1 MPPLSN
7 IISKMCPLAICG
19 ESSSLNLQIHRL
31 LKCGSCRKITGRM
44 GYRYVG
50 ARLRKAQF
58 FHGKFFH
65 GGSIQNPLSLPQ
77 SCFTRVI
84 SRATLVHLGST
95 VDLVTV
101 YGVCLASFKY
111 VQTESLV
118 HSVFHVPLRLCFMI

>member
-1 MPPLSN
+1 MLSLSN

-44 GYRYVG
+44 GYRCVG
-50 ARLRKAQF
+50 ARLRKVQF
-58 FHGKFFH
+58 FHGKSA
-65 GGSIQNPLSLPQ
+65 GGSVRNPLSLPQ

>member
-1 MPPLSN
+1 
-7 IISKMCPLAICG
+7 
-19 ESSSLNLQIHRL
+19 
-31 LKCGSCRKITGRM
+31 M

-50 ARLRKAQF
+50 ARLRKVQF
-58 FHGKFFH
+58 FHGKSA
-65 GGSIQNPLSLPQ
+65 GGSVRNPLSLPQ